1 MLFADETSI
10 FFAFETDTLKNHSNN
25 LKEIYK

>member
-10 FFAFETDTLKNHSNN
+10 FFAFETDTLNHSNN